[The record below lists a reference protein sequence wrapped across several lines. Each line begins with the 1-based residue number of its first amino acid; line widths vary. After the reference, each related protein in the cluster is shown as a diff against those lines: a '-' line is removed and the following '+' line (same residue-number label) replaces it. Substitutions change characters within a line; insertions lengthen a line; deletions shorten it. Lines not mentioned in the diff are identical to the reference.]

1 MLSLDWKKKFVVPLK
16 SLKFVL
22 YPLIV
27 TEIVSPIPDDDGDM
41 KLIYGGDGS
50 IVIELV
56 DNISPNVIS
65 LITKSQLPKFT
76 PISGLKSACII
87 PSE

>member
-1 MLSLDWKKKFVVPLK
+1 MPLK

-27 TEIVSPIPDDDGDM
+27 TEIVSPIIDIDGDM
-41 KLIYGGDGS
+41 KLICAGDGS
-50 IVIELV
+50 IVIEEV
-56 DNISPNVIS
+56 DNISPNVLS

-76 PISGLKSACII
+76 PISGLKSTCII
-87 PSE
+87 PSS